1 MGRLIVLTIALLQ
14 LVASAQAHDVVFR
27 DLGGRTLCLDQRS
40 VQVRVDDP
48 DYAQAALYARA
59 VADTLARALRTS
71 LDGFDIPYRERG
83 RCGALFVRLGFTL
96 QLRVDARDRPYHW
109 VLAELQ
115 VGRATDQ
122 TDGADGAEGD
132 LADQRFAGLAAD
144 AIYPPGSVAT
154 AGRHGA
160 SAGGGSRDP
169 ALGPPAPE
177 GDPVEWGMSDDTL
190 FAKIVRGEI
199 PADIVYRDDL
209 VTAFRDIAPR
219 APTHILIVPNRAIAT
234 TDDVAPDDEA
244 ALGRLFSAA
253 RVIAAQEGLD
263 RGYRLIVNCKEH
275 GGQEV
280 YHLHMHLVGGRPL
293 GPMLSG

>member
-144 AIYPPGSVAT
+144 AIYPPGSGTDFYASLPLYAT
-154 AGRHGA
+154 E
-160 SAGGGSRDP
+160 
-169 ALGPPAPE
+169 L
-177 GDPVEWGMSDDTL
+177 
-190 FAKIVRGEI
+190 I
-199 PADIVYRDDL
+199 DDL
-209 VTAFRDIAPR
+209 VRSWWEDADSAPAPR
-219 APTHILIVPNRAIAT
+219 WLPLAGTALALAVVAAILLWARRHRRAT
-234 TDDVAPDDEA
+234 
-244 ALGRLFSAA
+244 R
-253 RVIAAQEGLD
+253 
-263 RGYRLIVNCKEH
+263 
-275 GGQEV
+275 
-280 YHLHMHLVGGRPL
+280 
-293 GPMLSG
+293 